1 MPNQIEVKNL
11 SKSFGKHEVL
21 KDINLEIPAKK
32 IFGIIGPSG
41 CGKTTLLKTMIGF
54 WEPNSGEVK
63 YETRNLK
70 EHSKYIRQIV
80 GFATQENC
88 VYPKLT
94 VKENLEY
101 FGTLSNVPRTTL
113 KSNMN
118 KVVKF
123 VHLEDSAD
131 ELAENLSGGMQ
142 RRLDIACALIH
153 SPRILI
159 LDEPTE
165 DLDPIL
171 RKDILALIKRI
182 NQEDTTVVMTSHLL
196 HEAEQLCDMIAILHN
211 GKLLKCGT
219 PEELRNSFSK
229 EDEIHLV
236 TIKRQ
241 YADLVKKIKSKD
253 VKRIEKSGNRLVIRT
268 TDAEDTLE
276 KILKVI
282 KSQKDKIVQIDVR
295 KPSLTEIFESLVK
308 KSGEAPRGH

>member
-1 MPNQIEVKNL
+1 MPNQIEVNNI

-211 GKLLKCGT
+211 GRLLKCGT

-268 TDAEDTLE
+268 TDSEDTLE

>member
-1 MPNQIEVKNL
+1 MPNQIEVNNI

-211 GKLLKCGT
+211 GRLLKCGT

-236 TIKRQ
+236 TLKRQ

-253 VKRIEKSGNRLVIRT
+253 VKKIEKAGNRLVIRT

>member
-101 FGTLSNVPRTTL
+101 FGTLSNVPRATL

-211 GKLLKCGT
+211 GRLLKCGT